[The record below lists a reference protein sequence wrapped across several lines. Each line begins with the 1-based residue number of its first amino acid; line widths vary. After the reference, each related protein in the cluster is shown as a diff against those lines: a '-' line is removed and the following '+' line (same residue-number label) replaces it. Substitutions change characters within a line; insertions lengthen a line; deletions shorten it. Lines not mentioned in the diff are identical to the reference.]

1 LLKHCKCTP
10 QIHCLYVHMSCGAR
24 SSSQASFTIDAAH
37 DNCKHASF
45 NRNQDAIAINQL
57 QSINR
62 NQSIAIK
69 TIASMPPPSES
80 RTPKINMFAH
90 NPARPLALFSKGGG
104 RGGRGPLVTRDLQRP
119 KAYYHRPRTTLIYF
133 EAFGGHP
140 AGSKTICMRG
150 GMSRYRSKTIHTRKQ
165 KRMHIR
171 QLGVLA
177 PSLLG
182 LVQTLHGI
190 SIYRRFTIT
199 SKTI

>member
-1 LLKHCKCTP
+1 MYGDICAETP
-10 QIHCLYVHMSCGAR
+10 YTHRKYTVYTHLWIWPTLVHKRHLQSMLHMII
-24 SSSQASFTIDAAH
+24 ASMPPSITI
-37 DNCKHASF
+37 KTQS
-45 NRNQDAIAINQL
+45 

-190 SIYRRFTIT
+190 SIYRRFIIT